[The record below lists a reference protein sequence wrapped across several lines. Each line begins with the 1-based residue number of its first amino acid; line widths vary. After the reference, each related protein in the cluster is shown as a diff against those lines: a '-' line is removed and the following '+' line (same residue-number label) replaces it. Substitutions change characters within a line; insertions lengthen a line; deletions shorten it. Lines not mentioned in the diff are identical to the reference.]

1 MYACVH
7 VDIERERERERGYT
21 QVDSLT
27 CVPKS

>member
-7 VDIERERERERGYT
+7 VERERERERERGYT

>member
-7 VDIERERERERGYT
+7 VERERERERGYT